1 MFFLIRKLSHTYRW
15 KAGTFLQRK
24 RVLEHRMCWSKNNHD
39 NNSRCR
45 RKLWCD
51 SYCSWPPLL
60 TRGSVCLHCTVNTSL
75 QAEVRL
81 SHACRWTGV
90 RPVAVKLL
98 LQGTFLRM
106 CIIAIHHYAK
116 CMWERVG
123 ARQHLQRIQW
133 VTAENFASLEGC
145 TAALNFWCILSEG
158 WHIILP
164 YSRNLIF
171 ENETVECNFRC
182 IYIPLKM
189 RCHRA
194 AEEIVKNCDVC
205 AKETKCDL

>member
-1 MFFLIRKLSHTYRW
+1 MQSACESVLGHVNTYRESSESQQ
-15 KAGTFLQRK
+15 KT
-24 RVLEHRMCWSKNNHD
+24 C
-39 NNSRCR
+39 
-45 RKLWCD
+45 
-51 SYCSWPPLL
+51 
-60 TRGSVCLHCTVNTSL
+60 
-75 QAEVRL
+75 
-81 SHACRWTGV
+81 
-90 RPVAVKLL
+90 
-98 LQGTFLRM
+98 
-106 CIIAIHHYAK
+106 
-116 CMWERVG
+116 
-123 ARQHLQRIQW
+123 
-133 VTAENFASLEGC
+133 LEGC

>member
-1 MFFLIRKLSHTYRW
+1 MWFI
-15 KAGTFLQRK
+15 LQLTSSPDER
-24 RVLEHRMCWSKNNHD
+24 LG
-39 NNSRCR
+39 
-45 RKLWCD
+45 
-51 SYCSWPPLL
+51 LL
-60 TRGSVCLHCTVNTSL
+60 ALHCKYFSAGWSQTVTCVQVNR
-75 QAEVRL
+75 QHVR
-81 SHACRWTGV
+81 R
-90 RPVAVKLL
+90 VAVKLL

-116 CMWERVG
+116 CMWARVG